1 MRWSE
6 LFADLEAQLEQADRA
21 ELDAQVADRT
31 RRERAA
37 VSWTDRAAAALG
49 EPLTVHTPVGP
60 VRGVLQDLGADWLL
74 LEGAGHPQRGQHGSA
89 LMPFSAVL
97 SVAGLPVHSTDGRGL
112 GRRSGIGVALRAIAR
127 DRGAVAVQDIHRGVV
142 VGTVDTVGSDHLDI
156 AEHPADAVRR
166 SGVLTGHRVVPFR
179 AIAVIRRG

>member
-6 LFADLEAQLEQADRA
+6 LFADLEAQLDAADRA

-37 VSWTDRAAAALG
+37 VSWMDRAAAALG
-49 EPLTVHTPVGP
+49 APLTVHTPCGP
-60 VRGVLQDLGADWLL
+60 VRGSLEDLGADWLL
-74 LEGAGHPQRGQHGSA
+74 LDEQGHGRLGSA
-89 LMPFSAVL
+89 VLPFSAVL
-97 SVAGLPVHSTDGRGL
+97 SVTGLPVRSTDGRGL
-112 GRRSGIGVALRAIAR
+112 GRRFGIGVALRAIAR
-127 DRGAVAVQDIHRGVV
+127 DRGAVAVHDIHRGVV

-166 SGVLTGHRVVPFR
+166 SGVLTGHRAVPFR

>member
-6 LFADLEAQLEQADRA
+6 LFADLEAQLAQADQA

-49 EPLTVHTPVGP
+49 ERLTVHTPVGP
-60 VRGVLQDLGADWLL
+60 VRGVLEDLGADWLL
-74 LEGAGHPQRGQHGSA
+74 LDEAV
-89 LMPFSAVL
+89 LPFSAVL
-97 SVAGLPVHSTDGRGL
+97 SVAGLPTRSTDGRGL
-112 GRRSGIGVALRAIAR
+112 GRRFGIGVALRGIAR
-127 DRGAVAVQDIHRGVV
+127 DRCAVAVQDVHRGVV
-142 VGTVDTVGSDHLDI
+142 VGTVDAVGSDHVEI

-166 SGVLTGHRVVPFR
+166 SAVLTGHRVVPFR